1 MYYTVNPHG
10 VLDCTI
16 LYQNNG
22 RLSIYKIIIKKNF
35 TRLRI
40 TIFYSNMLF
49 GHLKCFSEFFFT
61 SQVIQYQKNH
71 SEALSGLKYVFYIL
85 VLFLVL
91 FCQNEVSIK
100 SIKIQM
106 THYFTFSSTKR
117 EFWTGC
123 ELIKLS
129 RQDRG
134 MPVWQADGFEIEFQT
149 VFIKGILQLSCKST
163 F

>member
-1 MYYTVNPHG
+1 MGDDRY
-10 VLDCTI
+10 
-16 LYQNNG
+16 
-22 RLSIYKIIIKKNF
+22 RKIIIKKNF
-35 TRLRI
+35 TRLRV
-40 TIFYSNMLF
+40 TIFYFKMLF

-71 SEALSGLKYVFYIL
+71 SEALSDLKYYVFYIL
-85 VLFLVL
+85 ILFLVL
-91 FCQNEVSIK
+91 FYQNEVSIK

-106 THYFTFSSTKR
+106 THYFTFSSTNR
-117 EFWTGC
+117 ESVTLLWIGC

-134 MPVWQADGFEIEFQT
+134 MPVCQADGFEIEFQT
-149 VFIKGILQLSCKST
+149 VLVKGIFQLSCKSS